1 MTNAQRDELLIS
13 LVTRM
18 DALNNK
24 MDNLNVS
31 LNKKIDDVNV
41 SLNKKIDDVND
52 SLNKKI
58 DDVNASLNKK
68 IDDVKDELTGIIE
81 ININA
86 AVEVIQESKEF
97 RGYIIERVQR
107 LESQI

>member
-31 LNKKIDDVNV
+31 LNKKIDDV
-41 SLNKKIDDVND
+41 
-52 SLNKKI
+52 
-58 DDVNASLNKK
+58 
-68 IDDVKDELTGIIE
+68 KDELTEIIE